1 MKSILLGMLAGVAIA
16 MTPAAIAGDGA
27 QAENTAG
34 DENTAFLIIRF
45 NVDEARLPEFLDIMT
60 NINTLMASEEGF
72 VSAMVYRGKDDPLSF
87 TLIEAWRTRDLHRE
101 HYDRIVENGDWA
113 NILDMLTAEP
123 DMSYNDLL

>member
-1 MKSILLGMLAGVAIA
+1 MKSILLGMLAAIA
-16 MTPAAIAGDGA
+16 LAITPAAFAEDGA
-27 QAENTAG
+27 SAENMTG
-34 DENTAFLIIRF
+34 DEAPVFLIIRF
-45 NVDEARLPEFLDIMT
+45 NVDEVRLPEFLDIMT

-87 TLIEAWRTRDLHRE
+87 TLVEGWRTRDLHRE
-101 HYDRIVENGDWA
+101 HYDRIVENGDWG